1 MRHRP
6 TLAQILRVFGLMTAV
21 LVFGACESQ
30 DQPLDQGQHP
40 ANIEGAL
47 IIDVRTQQ
55 EFDTGH
61 IPGSVLLPIEELA
74 DGIGQLVPNL
84 DQEILLI
91 CHSGRRSAA
100 AAMTLAG
107 MGYTSVTDLGG
118 IIDWQGEITTN

>member
-1 MRHRP
+1 
-6 TLAQILRVFGLMTAV
+6 MTAV